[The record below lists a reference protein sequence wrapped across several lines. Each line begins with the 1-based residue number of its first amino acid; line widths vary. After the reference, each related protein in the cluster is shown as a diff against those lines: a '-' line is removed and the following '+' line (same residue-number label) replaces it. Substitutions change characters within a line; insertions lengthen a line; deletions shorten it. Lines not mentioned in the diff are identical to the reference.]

1 MRRNYSEVN
10 QLFFFKSINF
20 CNILI
25 KNMLCRIIF
34 ILIILLG
41 SCKNENGKS
50 DFLVW
55 ENYLGDKGR
64 THYSELNQINLT
76 NISNLEI
83 AWIYNSGNIDEKNT
97 SQIQCSPIVVGGC
110 LYPARGKAGL
120 GFCKETLH

>member
-20 CNILI
+20 CNILT

-41 SCKNENGKS
+41 SCKNEKGKA

-55 ENYLGDKGR
+55 EKNLPAVGYATPINYEVDGKQFIVIACGGGKMGTPSGDSYVAFSLK
-64 THYSELNQINLT
+64 
-76 NISNLEI
+76 
-83 AWIYNSGNIDEKNT
+83 KN
-97 SQIQCSPIVVGGC
+97 
-110 LYPARGKAGL
+110 K
-120 GFCKETLH
+120 

>member
-20 CNILI
+20 CNILT

-41 SCKNENGKS
+41 SYKNEKGKS

-55 ENYLGDKGR
+55 EKNLPAGGYATSTTYEVDGKQFIVIACGGGKMGTPSGDSYVAFSLK
-64 THYSELNQINLT
+64 
-76 NISNLEI
+76 
-83 AWIYNSGNIDEKNT
+83 KN
-97 SQIQCSPIVVGGC
+97 
-110 LYPARGKAGL
+110 K
-120 GFCKETLH
+120 

>member
-41 SCKNENGKS
+41 SCKNEKGKS

-55 ENYLGDKGR
+55 GKNLPAGGYATPITYEVDGKQFIVIACGGGKMGTPSGDSYVAFSLK
-64 THYSELNQINLT
+64 
-76 NISNLEI
+76 
-83 AWIYNSGNIDEKNT
+83 KN
-97 SQIQCSPIVVGGC
+97 
-110 LYPARGKAGL
+110 K
-120 GFCKETLH
+120 